1 MDRSQ
6 ACVTTIRPCVARA
19 EESRRHTVAASSLP
33 LVLGCKEDEERSEKT
48 SCPCAKRK
56 KMQSAMDPR
65 MLQQLGGAQ
74 GMMKMM
80 KEFGN
85 MEKMGGSIRGAVRVP
100 WMSTHPLVLGD
111 LPCRFLVMPPIV
123 SRWFPLP

>member
-56 KMQSAMDPR
+56 KLQSAME
-65 MLQQLGGAQ
+65 M
-74 GMMKMM
+74 
-80 KEFGN
+80 
-85 MEKMGGSIRGAVRVP
+85 
-100 WMSTHPLVLGD
+100 THTVTPKTLAH
-111 LPCRFLVMPPIV
+111 
-123 SRWFPLP
+123 SS